1 MNFTYVKT
9 PDLHVERRKE
19 MMRKYPEQMR
29 ALMGP
34 NPGTAVWVVGVV
46 AFQLA
51 TAYFLRDLHWAIIIA
66 AAYLIG
72 AWANHALY
80 VFIHES
86 AHNLIFKSSVA
97 NRVMGMICD
106 FPLLVPG
113 AMAFRKYHLM
123 HHTKMGQYAYDADL
137 VSPLEAKMV
146 GNCPIRKTLWVF
158 LLGISQAIRP
168 MRLGS
173 QGFWDRWIVTNLV
186 VQVLVTA
193 TLFTFVGLPGVVY
206 LFASSIFGLGL
217 HPLGARWIAEH
228 FTTDKTQE
236 TYSYYGPMNPIMFNV
251 GYHFEHHDLMT
262 ISWNR
267 LPKVREV
274 APEFYRD
281 LKSYPSYP
289 KLLWQ
294 FLTDRELSLYS
305 RILRNDSGN
314 ALTNG
319 DEKTA

>member
-1 MNFTYVKT
+1 MNYTYVQT
-9 PDLHVERRKE
+9 PDLHIERRKE
-19 MMRKYPEQMR
+19 MMRKYPDQLR
-29 ALMGP
+29 AIMGP
-34 NPGTAVWVVGVV
+34 NPVTAVWVIGIV

-51 TAYFLRDLHWAIIIA
+51 AAYFLRDLHWAIIIG

-86 AHNLIFKSSVA
+86 AHNLVFRGSVG
-97 NRVMGMICD
+97 NRIIGMICD

-123 HHTKMGQYAYDADL
+123 HHTKMGQYTYDADL
-137 VSPLEAKMV
+137 VSPFEAKMV

-186 VQVLVTA
+186 LQIAVTA
-193 TLFTFVGLPGVVY
+193 TLFQFIGITGVVY

-236 TYSYYGPMNPIMFNV
+236 TYSYYGPMNKPMFNV

-267 LPKVREV
+267 LPKLREI
-274 APEFYRD
+274 APEYYRD

-305 RILRNDSGN
+305 RIVRKDTN
-314 ALTNG
+314 AAS
-319 DEKTA
+319 EPAA